1 MASIDLISLAAVLL
15 MVGGLVAVLWEILAK
30 DPRSLLE
37 MMEDSRRFAEV
48 PVTKGTLPAD
58 RKQAQTPANLN
69 DPRLAA

>member
-15 MVGGLVAVLWEILAK
+15 MFGGLVAVLWEILAK
-30 DPRSLLE
+30 DPGSLFE

-48 PVTKGTLPAD
+48 PAAEGTPPAK